1 MVDLKNASASA
12 VDFTPRQL
20 QLIALLAEGRANK
33 EIAEELRISSGTVK
47 QHLVVLFRKMGVP
60 NRSKAALIAQRLVR
74 DRPRLETAAKP
85 QPVAGSAATPYQWR
99 LLSAVALALPESGAD
114 DPPFLKRRNE
124 ALANLHR
131 YVRQLV
137 EALDGKTMPAPC
149 GGIIAWFGHPLAH
162 QDDADRV
169 VDLVTKVQAFAAE
182 RIAAYPVLQD
192 LGMGIANLAEMVEED
207 ALELYS
213 VRVFGIALALARNS
227 QRLHYPLA
235 TPLTA
240 RLIHTP
246 ARWLRLRDGQDDK
259 QTRSGLPLALAT
271 SDPVGLDLAERWG
284 GLPFVDSLCNG
295 VKNGLAQWV
304 SVSSWPLSSTPFLM
318 AALGVG
324 VREQGFRVIDIRLP
338 TRKSRHILMTSFFEQ
353 IQGLQKFSFDAR
365 RTAGERLAGLIRS
378 LAEAKPLCLII
389 HGQDG
394 LQIFRQAL
402 TDKGV
407 DQLVTMPVMVIG
419 QSALEDKPQA
429 IVRTLGPR
437 ANGKPFSRAFVLQV
451 PEFESV
457 MDRLRLDV
465 RALLDALSSVARRL
479 VLLAAHR
486 ADLSIA
492 SAVET
497 LEAPVYEIQAALQEL
512 QASGLIQASAKTGF
526 EFRDPLLPRAICEQD
541 VDLGVAEP
549 RV

>member
-1 MVDLKNASASA
+1 MIDIKDAPASA
-12 VDFTPRQL
+12 VDFTPRQM
-20 QLIALLAEGRANK
+20 QLIALLAEGKANK
-33 EIAEELRISSGTVK
+33 EIADELRIASGTVK

-85 QPVAGSAATPYQWR
+85 KPTDAASTPYQWR
-99 LLSAVALALPESGAD
+99 LLSAMAFVLPETDAD
-114 DPPFLKRRNE
+114 DPRFLIRRNE
-124 ALANLHR
+124 ILATLHR
-131 YVRQLV
+131 YVRQVV

-162 QDDADRV
+162 QDDADRML
-169 VDLVTKVQAFAAE
+169 DLVIKIQAFVAE
-182 RIAAYPVLQD
+182 RLADYPVLQD
-192 LGMGIANLAEMVEED
+192 LGVGMANLAEMVEEG

-213 VRVFGIALALARNS
+213 VRVLNMALVLAKDS
-227 QRLHYPLA
+227 QRVNYPLA

-246 ARWLRLRDGQDDK
+246 ARWLRLRDGQSE
-259 QTRSGLPLALAT
+259 QPVRSSLPLALAPIE
-271 SDPVGLDLAERWG
+271 SNDLDLAERWG

-295 VKNGLAQWV
+295 VKNGLAQWI

-318 AALGVG
+318 AALGVS
-324 VREQGFRVIDIRLP
+324 VRDQGFRVIDIRLP

-353 IQGLQKFSFDAR
+353 IQGLERFSFDAR

-378 LAEAKPLCLII
+378 LADVQPLCLVI

-394 LQIFRQAL
+394 LQVFRQAL

-419 QSALEDKPQA
+419 QGTLEDKPQA
-429 IVRTLGPR
+429 VVRTLGPR
-437 ANGKPFSRAFVLQV
+437 ATGKPFSRAFVLQV

-465 RALLDALSSVARRL
+465 RALLDALGPVARRL
-479 VLLAAHR
+479 VLLAAHHP
-486 ADLSIA
+486 DVSIA
-492 SAVET
+492 SVVET
-497 LEAPVYEIQAALQEL
+497 LEEPAYQIQEALQEL
-512 QASGLIQASAKTGF
+512 QASGLIQSGSKGGF

-541 VDLGVAEP
+541 VDLGSLEP
-549 RV
+549 KA